1 MIVIIS
7 EDAFL
12 KNKSKLL
19 KSKRD
24 YDIIDGV
31 GSNAVSSESSYAND
45 KKEGYIE
52 ALVPDSKVFRKEVP
66 IERRN
71 ELIKKY
77 LKRPQMTSVIATA
90 VSMQLTDEDCNI
102 FVVVK
107 NKVMKNLGKKLTKR
121 FIKVINLDEDDGSA
135 VVCYDFMEADN
146 FSSETNFRDSL
157 INEIEKIDRK
167 IDDITDDLENS
178 YWEFFDEDDKT
189 TLEKK
194 LKKLRKKRS
203 EIARALDNDEIVIT
217 DTTKNKS
224 IIKNSKLSKSAIK
237 KMKKFFL
244 NWKKSTDDDEMRNMN
259 DIADD
264 EDDD

>member
-19 KSKRD
+19 KRD

-31 GSNAVSSESSYAND
+31 GSDAISAASSYAND
-45 KKEGYIE
+45 KNEGYTE
-52 ALVPDSKVFRKEVP
+52 ALVPDDKVFRKEAP

-77 LKRPQMTSVIATA
+77 LKRPSMTAVIATA
-90 VSMQLTDEDCNI
+90 VSMQITDEDCNI

-121 FIKVINLDEDDGSA
+121 FIKVINLDEEDESA
-135 VVCYDFMEADN
+135 VVCYDFMESEN
-146 FSSETNFRDSL
+146 FSSEINFHDSL
-157 INEIEKIDRK
+157 MNEIEKIDRK
-167 IDDITDDLENS
+167 IDDINDDLENS

-189 TLEKK
+189 ALEKK

-203 EIARALDNDEIVIT
+203 EIASALENGETVIT
-217 DTTKNKS
+217 DSAKNKA
-224 IIKNSKLSKSAIK
+224 IVKNGKLSKSAIK

-244 NWKKSTDDDEMRNMN
+244 NWKKSTDDDAMRNMD